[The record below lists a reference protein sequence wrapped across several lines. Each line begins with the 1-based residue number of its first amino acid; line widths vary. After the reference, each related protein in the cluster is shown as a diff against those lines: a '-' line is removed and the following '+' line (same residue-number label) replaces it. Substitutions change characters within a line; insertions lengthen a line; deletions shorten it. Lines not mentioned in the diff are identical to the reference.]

1 MNINTRIWENSIE
14 GLTKG
19 DPQAE
24 QFTHYAREFFI
35 PDNIAP
41 SVYLANVAALMDQTV
56 DESGEQ
62 PTASA
67 AKMALS
73 TQRPTGFPTWFLA
86 AYPDVAVWF
95 ESQLGPERAAVDA
108 ELTRRSATS
117 GTSTSHLVDENGFFA
132 HAVLRTLVDLYH
144 ESTGLDLECLST
156 AADMQEERMDAAA
169 EEEKAMTAQQAVDLM
184 ATNIARYERE
194 LATSYGDRF
203 ADLRSRLVVAGLLQ
217 LGYYVLVD
225 HVMPLAKLVQAAD
238 ESMLEDDPVVEF
250 VERLETEVFCME
262 GGESERERV
271 TQACHLLRSRIL
283 DMVLLARSAF
293 EETPT
298 VTRAT
303 SNFMEAAEFEPL
315 RQAIGI
321 LPDR

>member
-1 MNINTRIWENSIE
+1 MNTNTRIWENSIA
-14 GLTKG
+14 GLPKG

-24 QFTHYAREFFI
+24 QFAHYAREFFI
-35 PDNIAP
+35 PDSIAP
-41 SVYLANVAALMDQTV
+41 SVYLANVAALMEQAAEEAGV
-56 DESGEQ
+56 Q

-67 AKMALS
+67 ARMALS
-73 TQRPTGFPTWFLA
+73 SQRPSGFPTWFMA

-95 ESQLGPERAAVDA
+95 GAQAGPERALVDA
-108 ELTRRSATS
+108 EVARRSAAS
-117 GTSTSHLVDENGFFA
+117 GAPTSHLVDENGFFA
-132 HAVLRTLVDLYH
+132 HAVLRTLADLYH
-144 ESTGLDLECLST
+144 ERTGLDLECVAPAS
-156 AADMQEERMDAAA
+156 DMQEEGTDTAA
-169 EEEKAMTAQQAVDLM
+169 EEEALTAQQAVDLM

-194 LATSYGDRF
+194 LAISYGDRF

-225 HVMPLAKLVQAAD
+225 HVMPLATLAQAAD
-238 ESMLEDDPVVEF
+238 ESTTADDPVVEF
-250 VERLETEVFCME
+250 VERLETEVFCIE
-262 GGESERERV
+262 GGESERQRV
-271 TQACHLLRSRIL
+271 TEACHLLRSRIL
-283 DMVLLARSAF
+283 DMVLLTRSAF
-293 EETPT
+293 KETPT